1 MDGEV
6 PRVLMEERSLLC
18 EREPEGDLDFDKDD
32 VAGVR
37 GCRDSELDKIGLA
50 LKDGERVLVTKSG
63 MLADGDSL
71 GDLSVCS
78 GGCGSGVSLEFP
90 CA

>member
-1 MDGEV
+1 M
-6 PRVLMEERSLLC
+6 LTEERSLLC

-37 GCRDSELDKIGLA
+37 GCRDSELDKIDFA

-63 MLADGDSL
+63 MLAEGDSL

-78 GGCGSGVSLEFP
+78 GGCGWGVSLGFP
-90 CA
+90 SA

>member
-1 MDGEV
+1 M
-6 PRVLMEERSLLC
+6 LTEERSLLC

-32 VAGVR
+32 AAGVR
-37 GCRDSELDKIGLA
+37 GCRDSELDKVDFA

-63 MLADGDSL
+63 MLAEGDSL

-78 GGCGSGVSLEFP
+78 GGCGWGVSLGFP